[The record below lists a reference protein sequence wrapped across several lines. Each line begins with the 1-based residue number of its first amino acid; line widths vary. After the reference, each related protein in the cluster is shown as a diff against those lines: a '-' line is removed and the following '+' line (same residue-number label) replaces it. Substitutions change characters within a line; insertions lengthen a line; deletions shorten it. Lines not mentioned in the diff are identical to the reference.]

1 MKMLAKILG
10 GVLACLIILLVV
22 FRITGLEPH
31 NRIPGLWL
39 KGNVVTT
46 PVNDWSFTDK
56 VPQIHIQTS
65 TSYLLPHSVTINCI
79 AYNGQ
84 LYVASV
90 YPASTPRHHWNDDVM
105 RDPHVRLQIGN
116 SLYDRT
122 LTPVTDLAEREGVL
136 KARAQKYPLLKIPA
150 NAVIRVFHVVG

>member
-1 MKMLAKILG
+1 MKTVGKVLLG
-10 GVLACLIILLVV
+10 ILACVIVLLVV
-22 FRITGLEPH
+22 LRITGLEPH

-39 KGNVVTT
+39 KGNLVTT

-65 TSYLLPHSVTINCI
+65 TWYLLPHSVTINCI

-90 YPASTPRHHWNDDVM
+90 YPASTPRHHWNDDVR
-105 RDPHVRLQIGN
+105 RDPHVRIQIGK
-116 SLYDRT
+116 SIYDRT
-122 LTPVTDLAEREGVL
+122 LAPVTDPAARQAVL
-136 KARAQKYPLLKIPA
+136 NARAKKYPLLKIPPD
-150 NAVIRVFHVVG
+150 AVIHIFRVLG